1 MKTQKLLLIFLLM
14 LFMSNFAASQQVV
27 ATAGEYFETD
37 NLSLSWTL
45 GETVIETFETDNIIL
60 TQGFQQPYSFYLS
73 QILNIPAGWSGIS
86 SYIDPLNKDI
96 EDMFSP
102 HIPDFI
108 ILASMTEFYYP
119 DGGVNTINV
128 WSRGLGYQV
137 KAENEFDLTLT
148 GTKIDPPEVNLA
160 VGWTLLPVLTPC
172 GAATTDVFS
181 EMTTLNI
188 VKEVAGTNMYWP
200 AYGIKTLLDLEPGK
214 AYWISMNDLDGFTY
228 PDCAKSSYIAK
239 SLEKPL
245 NNTPWN
251 NLNYTAS
258 SHAIA
263 FPADVLVD
271 GGLQAGDFIGAFT
284 PEGICAGR
292 TEIIS
297 LKANVAVMAF
307 ANDETSMERDGFVF
321 GEMLQFKVFR
331 PQGDEEFT
339 MTVDYEEALP
349 QQGMFLVQGLSA
361 VKSITLDASGTSKLP
376 ELISEVYPNPSHGH
390 FTLSMNNWPENLQI
404 HLMDTKGRNIQVFRP
419 GIKANGSTYQ
429 FNLSH
434 LQKGI
439 YFLKLVDSGLIEIKK
454 IVIN

>member
-1 MKTQKLLLIFLLM
+1 MNTQKLLLIFLLM
-14 LFMSNFAASQQVV
+14 LLITKFAASQQVV
-27 ATAGEYFETD
+27 ATAGDYFEND
-37 NLSLSWTL
+37 NLSISWTL
-45 GETVIETFETDNIIL
+45 GETIIATFESENIVL
-60 TQGFQQPYSFYLS
+60 TQGFQQPYNFYLS

-86 SYIDPLNKDI
+86 SYIDPLNKGV

-119 DGGVNTINV
+119 DGGVNTINN

-137 KAENEFDLTLT
+137 KALNEFEVTLT
-148 GTKIDPPEVNLA
+148 GSKIDPPEVNLT

-172 GAATTDVFS
+172 GATTEVFS

-188 VKEVAGTNMYWP
+188 VKEVAGANIYWP
-200 AYGIKTLLDLEPGK
+200 AYGIKTLTDLEPGK

-228 PDCAKSSYIAK
+228 PDCTKSSYIAK

-245 NNTPWN
+245 NNTPWD

-263 FPADVLVD
+263 FPADVLVA

-284 PEGICAGR
+284 PDGICAGR
-292 TEIIS
+292 TEITN

-307 ANDETSMERDGFVF
+307 ANDETTAENDGFGF
-321 GEMLQFKVFR
+321 GEMLQFKVYR
-331 PQGDEEFT
+331 PQGSEEITITADYDEE
-339 MTVDYEEALP
+339 LP
-349 QQGMFLVQGLSA
+349 QQGVFELQGLSA
-361 VKSITLDASGTSKLP
+361 VKSITFDANGANELP
-376 ELISEVYPNPSHGH
+376 ELITEVYPNPSHGH
-390 FTLSMNNWPENLQI
+390 FTLSMNYWPANMQI
-404 HLMDTKGRNIQVFRP
+404 QLMDTKGHIIQVFKP
-419 GIKANGSTYQ
+419 GNKANGSVHH
-429 FNLSH
+429 FDLAH
-434 LQKGI
+434 LQNGV
-439 YFLKLVDSGLIEIKK
+439 YFLKLVDGGFVRVKK